1 MKKTRIMLTIVIS
14 FFVSGMLSAQTTA
27 ASTSNP
33 YNLPQQLIDMINKA
47 FDYYPKLKE
56 GDAYIRMGQSQRDL
70 AKAGYMPTIDADAS
84 YRYAKPTPEL
94 SFPGL
99 GTFAFVPS
107 NNYDFHLAATLPI
120 WDFGRTQANVQKT
133 LAQIQTSKDNLE
145 NNKMLL
151 AYQVAELY
159 VAIIFYNK
167 SIETQNQQVQLLQ
180 ENEKII
186 NDRVKDGDALKFD
199 LLSTQVRRNNAQN
212 LLIDLQNS
220 LKKNYEYLNMLT
232 GQQGDGYITRADIA
246 FNTEGHEDVTSDKS
260 FDLLLL
266 NDQLKSTELEI
277 KAARNNWLPN
287 LFGQGKIGYANGYVP
302 TVDKIQAFGSVGVGL
317 SIPIYGADRP
327 NYRIKIAK
335 INAEA
340 AKYNIQA
347 TKMNLDKDIAQA
359 KSDLEATNTKLK
371 NYVIQVEQAK
381 EALSLANIRYKA
393 GIITNLELLT
403 AQTDLQNAQLGYIQ
417 LAFSKL
423 QSTLTLNKIGG
434 TKFW

>member
-1 MKKTRIMLTIVIS
+1 MKKTRTMLAIFIS
-14 FFVSGMLSAQTTA
+14 LFVSGMLNAQ
-27 ASTSNP
+27 SNT
-33 YNLPQQLIDMINKA
+33 YNIPEQLSELIKKA
-47 FDYYPKLKE
+47 FDNYPKLKE
-56 GDAYIRMGQSQRDL
+56 GDAFIRMSQSQRDL
-70 AKAGYMPTIDADAS
+70 AKAGYMPTISADAS

-94 SFPGL
+94 TFPGL
-99 GTFAFVPS
+99 GSFAFVPA
-107 NNYDFHLAATLPI
+107 NNYDFHLSANLPI

-145 NNKMLL
+145 NGKQAL
-151 AYQVAELY
+151 AYQIAELY
-159 VAIIFYNK
+159 VSIIFYNK
-167 SIETQNQQVQLLQ
+167 SIEVQNQQVQLLQ

-186 NDRVKDGDALKFD
+186 NDRIKDGDALKFD
-199 LLSTQVRRNNAQN
+199 LLTTQVRKNNAQN
-212 LLIDLQNS
+212 LLVDLQNS

-232 GQQGDGYITRADIA
+232 GQQGEGYITRADIT
-246 FNTEGHEDVTSDKS
+246 FNTDGHDVVTSDKNY
-260 FDLLLL
+260 DLIIL
-266 NDQLKSTELEI
+266 NDQLKSTEIDI

-287 LFGQGKIGYANGYVP
+287 LFGQGRIGYANGYVP
-302 TVDKIQAFGSVGVGL
+302 DVNKIQAFGSVGVGL

-340 AKYNIQA
+340 AKYNIEA

-359 KSDLEATNTKLK
+359 KSDLEAATTKLK
-371 NYVIQVEQAK
+371 NYQIQVEQAK

-403 AQTDLQNAQLGYIQ
+403 AQTDLQNAQLGQIQ

-423 QSTLTLNKIGG
+423 NSTLILNKIGG